1 MSGRRALLVPV
12 SSPVGTK
19 PGGAMRRL
27 VLGLVI
33 SLPFASI
40 ANAKCVG
47 ARYSMRLGTELSIQR
62 TTDGA
67 PCTHNVGSSRDPI
80 YGIDVRSKPKH
91 GSLAIV
97 RRLTIVYRPSQG
109 FRGEDSYAFQW
120 IGKQGGTTPSAM
132 TINVS
137 VTVK

>member
-1 MSGRRALLVPV
+1 
-12 SSPVGTK
+12 
-19 PGGAMRRL
+19 MRR
-27 VLGLVI
+27 VFLGLAI
-33 SLPFASI
+33 SLLFASM

-47 ARYSMRLGTELSIQR
+47 SSYGIRLGSELSIHR
-62 TTDGA
+62 DTDGA
-67 PCTHNVGSSRDPI
+67 PCVHNVGRSLDPI

-97 RRLTIVYRPSQG
+97 RRLTIVYRPSPG
-109 FRGEDSYAFQW
+109 FKGEDSYVFQW
-120 IGKQGGTTPSAM
+120 IGKQGGSTASAM